1 MSDNNYKTAAIMKK
15 LSVPILLVIGITF
28 LTACSTIMNTT
39 TQEVE
44 IKSTPP
50 NAKITIDGRKFGT
63 TPQVINLERS
73 SNHIVKIEL
82 DGYDLYETQ
91 LTRKI
96 STWFWGNILNG
107 IIPGV
112 LTDFITGAMYRL
124 LPENLEMEL
133 RPVKQ
138 EKPVKKQ

>member
-15 LSVPILLVIGITF
+15 LSVLILLVIGITF

-73 SNHIVKIEL
+73 SNHIIKIEL

-96 STWFWGNILNG
+96 SMWFWGNIFNG

-112 LTDFITGAMYRL
+112 LTYFITGAMYRL